1 MIWKDTNDDKW
12 QKAHVT
18 MKELNDNIDHMK
30 VVIIN

>member
-12 QKAHVT
+12 QKVT